1 MILQNESGNEYYNIT
16 INKTSVEEGIDEEL
30 KNILQI
36 CVSLDQ
42 QNIIKV
48 KELKEISLEKLI
60 EPRQVDWEK
69 VYVHFQSTETFCTP
83 VAIDLLISHEHYL
96 FPKENFPKNVEFC
109 SYWNW
114 CGILKLKNRNCKN
127 CVEMF

>member
-1 MILQNESGNEYYNIT
+1 MS
-16 INKTSVEEGIDEEL
+16 INKTSVEESINEEL
-30 KNILQI
+30 INILQTCASLEQQNFI
-36 CVSLDQ
+36 KVRKFKEVSL
-42 QNIIKV
+42 K
-48 KELKEISLEKLI
+48 KLI
-60 EPRQVDWEK
+60 ELGQVDWKK
-69 VYVHFQSTETFCTP
+69 VYLQLHSTEPFCTP

-109 SYWNW
+109 SYWNF

>member
-1 MILQNESGNEYYNIT
+1 M
-16 INKTSVEEGIDEEL
+16 
-30 KNILQI
+30 
-36 CVSLDQ
+36 DQ
-42 QNIIKV
+42 QNFIKV

-60 EPRQVDWEK
+60 ELGQVDWKK
-69 VYVHFQSTETFCTP
+69 VYVQLQSTEPFYTP

-109 SYWNW
+109 SNWNFR
-114 CGILKLKNRNCKN
+114 GSLKLKRKNCKN

>member
-1 MILQNESGNEYYNIT
+1 MSDVYF
-16 INKTSVEEGIDEEL
+16 
-30 KNILQI
+30 
-36 CVSLDQ
+36 
-42 QNIIKV
+42 IKV
-48 KELKEISLEKLI
+48 EKLKEISLRKLI
-60 EPRQVDWEK
+60 ELGQVDWKK
-69 VYVHFQSTETFCTP
+69 VYLQLHSTEPFCTP